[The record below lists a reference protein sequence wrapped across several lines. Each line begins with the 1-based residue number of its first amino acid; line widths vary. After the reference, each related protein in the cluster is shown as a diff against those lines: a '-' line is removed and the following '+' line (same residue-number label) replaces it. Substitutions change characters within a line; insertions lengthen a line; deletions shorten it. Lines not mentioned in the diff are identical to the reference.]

1 MTTSDVYRIASG
13 PVPEDL
19 EEHLDT
25 AHSMEHSRAALVTAM
40 LFGAALAIVSAG
52 AGLFLGGVDQRY
64 IDREA
69 VLIASALLLV
79 PLGLYS
85 TIQVRVQGEI
95 EKRLYVA
102 KRLAHGVRELHG

>member
-40 LFGAALAIVSAG
+40 LFGAAS
-52 AGLFLGGVDQRY
+52 
-64 IDREA
+64 
-69 VLIASALLLV
+69 
-79 PLGLYS
+79 PLS
-85 TIQVRVQGEI
+85 RQVRGCSSAVWTNATST
-95 EKRLYVA
+95 EKPY
-102 KRLAHGVRELHG
+102 